1 MGKFVDTIRDK
12 NRYTQARPV
21 LTLALL
27 VSLFM
32 GQGLFRPVE
41 SLASGTITTCSG
53 CHENPPVDGTARNTP
68 AGRFQGSHS
77 THTGTAAGQYG
88 YLCTRCHANNGT
100 NYAHADGIIQINSPL
115 NGEGAGRVYSRTN
128 PPAANTFTPGT
139 CSTYCHSD
147 GKATPATYATPTW
160 GTAASGNCGTCHRV
174 QNTLAN
180 MQAAGSPSVL
190 SAAHYEHLATD
201 RYGLNTAY
209 NCGACH
215 VETASDN
222 TTLIVAGAGSKHV
235 NTARDWKFGTFAGLN
250 QSGGTYTTSCAS
262 TYCHSKG
269 RSTTAPFTAPMTN
282 ITWASGYNSATC
294 ATCHAGNDTYANVNT
309 NGPFDQHKAHIATDQ
324 YNLKCDECHAETVA
338 SDSSTTINATTGY
351 TKHVNGA
358 KDYKFSATIGA
369 TAISQATGTYT
380 TGTCANIYCH
390 SMGTRRTNN
399 PTTYPYTGAGIA
411 PVTAPGW
418 TATLGCNG
426 CHGDTGSTTGRPIY
440 TNGTPKANSHVAH
453 GSLTCEKCHYTTT
466 ATGTTIAATGFA
478 SHVDTTYDVN
488 NQAGTITYTA
498 GTVAANGIP
507 AGGTCAGTFGC
518 HGGATWG
525 GASMS
530 CVSCHNAP
538 LGNRRQITASGTAPD
553 GTGGTTGGDFIRASR
568 HVSNGTTTQIV
579 KQWDCIVC
587 HQEGD
592 TSNGKTSAQHT
603 GTPNSNADVNLR
615 NVDNYTTGW
624 VWNRLT
630 IGSLAAADKT
640 IMRNNMDRF
649 CITCHD
655 SDSSATGNVVL
666 QPNGAASTNTAGT
679 ETGVATYYA
688 AVSAE
693 GGTTAYIA
701 FTATNLTR
709 TYPLDD
715 ISTSVTGTITG
726 VTVTTVAKCT
736 SGTNTIIPVVV
747 VGGTTYAGT
756 ASTLTTAFA
765 PYSYTW
771 ANNPAGGAWTLAA
784 VNSLLA
790 GVRTGSYANGQQV
803 DQIYVTVTGL
813 VTDLG
818 TGTKL
823 ATGAN
828 LGGASTITVNATN
841 NGMVTGNNL
850 ARKLTPFNTADTQQN
865 AKEGTAS
872 LKTLRNGR
880 GVTDV
885 RGQFNF
891 QSLVGKGWAS
901 HHNLNIFEKR
911 YSTVPANQAVGSAT
925 ATGIQSTAWNTSTT
939 TKEGAALNET
949 VGLHCS
955 DCHLNEVNAHGSLN
969 TFYMLQNSGG
979 NDTAFINSGANSS
992 TENCVRCHLNSA
1004 YGGGNT
1010 STATR
1015 VGHNAGS
1022 GRCQNV
1028 LDSANKGQASLGSAS
1043 AIADESG
1050 GGELTCL
1057 GCHGGNGFGTA
1068 DNFGMIHGTN
1078 QTYKP
1083 QNLAGIT
1090 KRYRFMGGGSWNY
1103 YNPSNGTVGTDAS
1116 WETGSGTTYN
1126 CYTIATANTFGGCTH
1141 HGSGT
1146 ASINANRKRNLQY

>member
-1 MGKFVDTIRDK
+1 MGKFI
-12 NRYTQARPV
+12 QARPV

-27 VSLFM
+27 VSIFM
-32 GQGLFRPVE
+32 GQGLYRPVE

-68 AGRFQGSHS
+68 AGRFQGSHT

-88 YLCTRCHANNGT
+88 FLCTRCHVNNGT

-128 PPAANTFTPGT
+128 PPADNTFTPGT

-174 QNTLAN
+174 QNTVAN
-180 MQAAGSPSVL
+180 MQAAGSPSAL

-201 RYGLNTAY
+201 RYGLNAAY

-235 NTARDWKFGTFAGLN
+235 NSARDWKFGTFAGLN

-294 ATCHAGNDTYANVNT
+294 ATCHAGNNTYANVNT

-338 SDSSTTINATTGY
+338 SDSSTAINATTGY

-426 CHGDTGSTTGRPIY
+426 CHGDTGSTTGRPSY
-440 TNGTPKANSHVAH
+440 TNGTPRANSHVAH
-453 GSLTCEKCHYTTT
+453 GSLTCEKCHYATTT
-466 ATGTTIAATGFA
+466 TGTTIAATGFA

-498 GTVAANGIP
+498 GAVGANGIP

-592 TSNGKTSAQHT
+592 TTTGKTSAQHT

-630 IGSLAAADKT
+630 IGGLSAANKT
-640 IMRNNMDRF
+640 IMRNDMDRF

-655 SDSSATGNVVL
+655 SDTSAAGNVVIE
-666 QPNGAASTNTAGT
+666 PNGAAATNTAGT
-679 ETGVATYYA
+679 ETGVANYYA
-688 AVSAE
+688 AVESE
-693 GGTTAYIA
+693 GGTAAYIA
-701 FTATNLTR
+701 FNATNQTR

-715 ISTSVTGTITG
+715 ISTSVTGAITG
-726 VTVTTVAKCT
+726 VTVTTIAKCT

-747 VGGTTYAGT
+747 VGATTYAGT

-771 ANNPAGGAWTLAA
+771 ATNPAGGAWTLAA

-790 GVRTGSYANGQQV
+790 GVRTGSYSGGQQV

-828 LGGASTITVNATN
+828 LGGSSTITVNATN
-841 NGMVTGNNL
+841 NGMVTGTNL

-865 AKEGTAS
+865 AKEMDPEIKAA
-872 LKTLRNGR
+872 RNGR

-911 YSTVPANQAVGSAT
+911 YTTVPAN
-925 ATGIQSTAWNTSTT
+925 GIQSGTWNSATTPLEGGAWSETS
-939 TKEGAALNET
+939 
-949 VGLHCS
+949 GLHCS

-969 TFYMLQNSGG
+969 TFYMLQRSDGTDN
-979 NDTAFINSGANSS
+979 AFANSGATTS
-992 TENCVRCHLNSA
+992 TDNCMKCHLNTA
-1004 YGGGNT
+1004 YGEGNA

-1015 VGHNAGS
+1015 VQHNGGGAS
-1022 GRCQNV
+1022 RCDNTPS
-1028 LDSANKGQASLGSAS
+1028 SASKGMAALGSTS
-1043 AIADESG
+1043 AIGAKSG
-1050 GGELTCL
+1050 TTDLACL
-1057 GCHGGNGFGTA
+1057 GCHGGNGAGTP
-1068 DNFGMIHGTN
+1068 DNFGMIHGNN
-1078 QTYKP
+1078 QLYKP
-1083 QNLAGIT
+1083 NNSSTWLS
-1090 KRYRFMGGGSWNY
+1090 KRYRFMGGGSWDQY
-1103 YNPSNGTVGTDAS
+1103 SPAASGTTTGTDAS
-1116 WETGSGTTYN
+1116 WEGSTNFT
-1126 CYTIATANTFGGCTH
+1126 CYTITAANNFGGCTQ
-1141 HGSGT
+1141 HGQTGGN
-1146 ASINANRKRNLQY
+1146 ASNRSRNLQY